1 MRGHEVVMKLRLFV
15 VLLLFVILTINAP
28 AEDFTDSGNAF
39 LRQCSVVEK
48 TSERI
53 TLNEAAESTACATYI
68 GGLEDGIIL
77 EQYVAETQLH
87 TKVPM
92 PYCTLDAGLE
102 NQQVVRIVLKYIRE
116 NPATAHISTRMLF
129 LIAMEKAFPCPE
141 ADSKKKH

>member
-1 MRGHEVVMKLRLFV
+1 MNLRLLV
-15 VLLLFVILTINAP
+15 ALLLTAILSFNATA

-53 TLNEAAESTACATYI
+53 TPNEAAEITSCATYV
-68 GGLEDGIIL
+68 GGLEDGIVL

-92 PYCTLDAGLE
+92 PYCIPDAGVE
-102 NQQVVRIVLKYIRE
+102 NQQVVRVVLKFIRE
-116 NPATAHISTRMLF
+116 NPAMAHISTRMLF
-129 LIAMEKAFPCPE
+129 LVAMERAFPCPE
-141 ADSKKKH
+141 SDSKKKH